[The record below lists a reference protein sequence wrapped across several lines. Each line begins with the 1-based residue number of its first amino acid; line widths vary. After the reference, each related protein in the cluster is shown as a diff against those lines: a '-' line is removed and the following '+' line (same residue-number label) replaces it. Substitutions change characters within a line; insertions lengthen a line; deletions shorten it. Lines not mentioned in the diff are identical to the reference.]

1 MVKLFTKAG
10 PVLLMGES
18 LTSNTI
24 IERLITMAQGVED
37 TSTHLLHVV
46 SASSLMPEVVEKAY
60 RQDLLQFRDV
70 VTKGKEGLLDYIA
83 NGRLSVVTYKEF
95 YIEAALQMECIMSRL
110 EAGTYRLLLSLSL
123 EKALPSNIL
132 ESVRGLLRELQ
143 SSSIA
148 LVDMLRASE
157 GPIKDPAARRKIID
171 DKFNLVSDS
180 ERRADAIYREA
191 LAAVTEAYSRE
202 AGKLLMLK
210 EVIESFED
218 AVDCAYNTSTYVRLV
233 GLGLLS

>member
-1 MVKLFTKAG
+1 
-10 PVLLMGES
+10 MGES
-18 LTSNTI
+18 ITSNTI

-37 TSTHLLHVV
+37 TSSHMLQVLS
-46 SASSLMPEVVEKAY
+46 SAPISPELIEKTY

-83 NGRLSVVTYKEF
+83 NGRLSLIAYKEF

-123 EKALPSNIL
+123 ERNLPEGL
-132 ESVRGLLRELQ
+132 VESVRGLLRELQ
-143 SSSIA
+143 GSSIA

-157 GPIKDPAARRKIID
+157 GPVKDPAARRKLLD
-171 DKFNLVSDS
+171 DKFDLVSES
-180 ERRADAIYREA
+180 EKRADAIYREA
-191 LAAVTEAYSRE
+191 LAMVAEKYSNEA
-202 AGKLLMLK
+202 AKLLMLK
-210 EVIESFED
+210 EVIDSFED
-218 AVDCAYNTSTYVRLV
+218 AVDCAYNASTYVRLV